1 MAAAAAERA
10 SGAAQ
15 IELSGIERVF
25 HLGESTVRAL
35 AAVDLRIA
43 PGEYIAVMGPSGSGK
58 STLLNVLGLLDRPD
72 AGHYR
77 LEGRDVTT
85 LSPDEQARVRSHRI
99 GFVFQSFHLV
109 PRLTAAENVALPMV
123 LAGVPAREREQKV
136 RDALAGFGLA
146 DRAGHRPDELSG
158 GQRQRVAIARATIMQ
173 PALLLA
179 DEPTGNLDRATGDE
193 VVRLLEQLN
202 AGGVTL
208 LVVTHDPAL
217 GARARRR
224 LMMEDGASRH
234 DEVRQP
240 EASADARA

>member
-1 MAAAAAERA
+1 MAAALERA
-10 SGAAQ
+10 PAKVQ
-15 IELSGIERVF
+15 IELAGIERVF

-72 AGHYR
+72 AGHYV

-109 PRLTAAENVALPMV
+109 PRLTAAENIALPMV
-123 LAGVPAREREQKV
+123 LAGIAARERDERV
-136 RDALAGFGLA
+136 RAALAGFGLV
-146 DRAGHRPDELSG
+146 DRADHRPDQLSG
-158 GQRQRVAIARATIMQ
+158 GQRQRVAIARATIMR

-179 DEPTGNLDRATGDE
+179 DEPTGNLDRATGEE

-224 LMMEDGASRH
+224 LLMEDGAIKA
-234 DEVRQP
+234 DERRAL
-240 EASADARA
+240 EAVDK

>member
-1 MAAAAAERA
+1 MAAAGERA

-25 HLGESTVRAL
+25 HLGESNVRAL
-35 AAVDLRIA
+35 ADVDLRIA

-72 AGHYR
+72 AGHYL

-109 PRLTAAENVALPMV
+109 PRLTAAENIALPMV
-123 LAGVPAREREQKV
+123 LAGIPAREREERV
-136 RDALAGFGLA
+136 RAALAGFGLT
-146 DRAGHRPDELSG
+146 DRASHRPDQLSG

-208 LVVTHDPAL
+208 LVVTHDAAL

-224 LMMEDGASRH
+224 LLMEDGAIKA
-234 DEVRQP
+234 DEL
-240 EASADARA
+240 RAPDRAET